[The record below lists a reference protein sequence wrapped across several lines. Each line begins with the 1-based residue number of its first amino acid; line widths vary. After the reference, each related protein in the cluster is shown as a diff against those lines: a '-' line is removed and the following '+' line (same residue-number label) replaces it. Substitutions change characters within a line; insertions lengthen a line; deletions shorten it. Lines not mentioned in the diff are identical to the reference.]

1 MNYSLHDVILL
12 QKREIEQKL
21 AAPYIERDSIKHGG
35 GHDLIRVI
43 LGPRRAGKSF
53 LAMRMIQS
61 AKPFGYVNF
70 DDECLADITDY
81 DRLVAA
87 IDGVYGKPRTLL
99 LDEIQNLPK
108 WELFVNR
115 LQRQGYHLIVTGSNA
130 HLLSRELATH
140 LTGRHLP
147 IMLFPFSFKEYLKC
161 ASSERTETEQAEA
174 LTAYLQ
180 QGGFPEI
187 ILKQVEPRSCLTT
200 LFDSVLYKDIVR
212 RFKIRSVQGLDDLAG
227 YLASNIASEY
237 SFNTLSRVT
246 RCRSVHTVEKY
257 MRHLEEAFLF
267 FSLHRFSYKARDRLG
282 SNKKI
287 YCIDNGFVSAK
298 GIRFSPDIGKLCE
311 NLVAVA
317 LKRRELSGDLQVF
330 FWRGDDQEE
339 VGFAVKEGLAVT
351 HLIQVCW
358 DVSAPKTRD
367 REVRALLKAGR
378 ELDCRDLL
386 ILTESEER
394 VERAE
399 WHGLKGEVRFL
410 PLYKWLRG

>member
-12 QKREIEQKL
+12 QKRELEQKL
-21 AAPYIERDSIKHGG
+21 AAPYIERDSVKHGG

-53 LAMRMIQS
+53 LAMRMLQS
-61 AKPFGYVNF
+61 GKPFGYVNF
-70 DDECLADITDY
+70 DDERLTELTDY
-81 DRLVAA
+81 DRLTAA
-87 IDGVYGKPRTLL
+87 LDGVYGKPRTLL
-99 LDEIQNLPK
+99 LDEVQNLPK

-115 LQRQGYHLIVTGSNA
+115 LQRQGYRLIVTGSNA
-130 HLLSRELATH
+130 HLLGRELATH

-147 IMLFPFSFKEYLKC
+147 IVLFPFSFKEYLRC
-161 ASSERTETEQAEA
+161 GNAERTETEQAEA

-180 QGGFPEI
+180 QGGFPET
-187 ILKQVEPRSCLTT
+187 ILKQVEPRPYLTA

-212 RFKIRSVQGLDDLAG
+212 RFKIRSVQGLDDLAS
-227 YLASNIASEY
+227 YLISNIASEY

-246 RCRSVHTVEKY
+246 KCRSVHTVEKY
-257 MRHLEEAFLF
+257 MRCLEESFLF
-267 FSLHRFSYKARDRLG
+267 FSLHRFSYKARERLG

-298 GIRFSPDIGKLCE
+298 GVRFSSDLGRLCE

-317 LKRRELSGDLQVF
+317 LKRRELSGELQVF
-330 FWRGDDQEE
+330 FWRGDNQEE
-339 VGFAVKEGLAVT
+339 VDFAVKEGLAVT

-358 DVSAPKTRD
+358 DARAPKTRD

-378 ELDCRDLL
+378 ELNCRDLL
-386 ILTESEER
+386 ILTEAEES

-399 WHGLKGEVRFL
+399 WHGLKGQVRFL
-410 PLYKWLRG
+410 PLWKWLRE